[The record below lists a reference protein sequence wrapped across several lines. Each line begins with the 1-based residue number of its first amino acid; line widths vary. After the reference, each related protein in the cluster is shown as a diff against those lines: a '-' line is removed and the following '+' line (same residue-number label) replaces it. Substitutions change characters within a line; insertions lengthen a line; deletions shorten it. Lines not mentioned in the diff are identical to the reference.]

1 MEVDDCYYCFYC
13 LEDIPVDESLGDESL
28 GDESLGDEGYLR
40 VDSEAGGC
48 YGLFLMPFLT
58 LEMSIALNAHCTQSR
73 LVLLPS

>member
-1 MEVDDCYYCFYC
+1 MDDCYYCCFYC
-13 LEDIPVDESLGDESL
+13 LEDISVDESFGDESL

-40 VDSEAGGC
+40 ADSEAGGC
-48 YGLFLMPFLT
+48 YGLFLIPFLT

>member
-1 MEVDDCYYCFYC
+1 MEVDDCYYCCFYC

-28 GDESLGDEGYLR
+28 GNEGYLR
-40 VDSEAGGC
+40 ADSEADSC

>member
-1 MEVDDCYYCFYC
+1 
-13 LEDIPVDESLGDESL
+13 L

-40 VDSEAGGC
+40 ADSEAGGC
-48 YGLFLMPFLT
+48 YCLFLMHFLT

>member
-1 MEVDDCYYCFYC
+1 MEVDDCYYCCFYC
-13 LEDIPVDESLGDESL
+13 LEDIAVDESL

-40 VDSEAGGC
+40 ADSEAGGC
-48 YGLFLMPFLT
+48 YGLFLIPFLT